1 MLLQIPIEDEDTLCT
16 FAMLMRHP
24 RAALC
29 SLRAPETGEL
39 DDWDGRTFSTPKL
52 LNFLGA
58 LPKFSQSLLLRSRRD
73 GSPPLLPPLCLDSVE
88 DLKDRL
94 VANAGPIAAR
104 FSRELCVI
112 RARRRAVAVVVLDFG
127 LRLIVRLRYWLGFH
141 ERIRERGGT

>member
-1 MLLQIPIEDEDTLCT
+1 MTDCQTDPPECNTQTNKTTTVAHCRIFPIPPRTVSSMLLQIPIEDEDTLCT
-16 FAMLMRHP
+16 FAVLMRHP

-39 DDWDGRTFSTPKL
+39 DDWDGRTYSTPKL

-88 DLKDRL
+88 YLKDRL
-94 VANAGPIAAR
+94 VANACPSDAR
-104 FSRELCVI
+104 F
-112 RARRRAVAVVVLDFG
+112 
-127 LRLIVRLRYWLGFH
+127 
-141 ERIRERGGT
+141 RG